1 MTSLR
6 SLSPTLGGSLL
17 IVLGA
22 TFAGIIGPL
31 ARELYDQGM
40 TPFAF
45 VVWRGIVAGAALWL
59 LVAWRRRRDRAANGL
74 VFGRLPQRE
83 RLALIGFITANV
95 VLNTALFVAFDRIPI
110 AIALLTFYLYP
121 VLLALYGR
129 VSGTESLGLIKV
141 GSLVLA
147 LAGLAL
153 VVTGN
158 VDASGRG
165 LDPLGLALGFLS
177 SVVAAAWVGFGRA
190 CPSVPAEQAMGLAL
204 TTTVVVVGF
213 VAVVSGPIEAIQFPM
228 DHLGV
233 WPTIIVSGVI
243 SGAGAAFLFTLGIRL
258 ISRVRAGILG
268 LIEPIVGTAAAAALL
283 GQSLTPVQLFGGAL
297 VLGAAVL
304 IQRDAEEAAAA
315 SGSAEPIVDLMPIV
329 DLVPIVP

>member
-1 MTSLR
+1 MTALR
-6 SLSPTLGGSLL
+6 AMSPTLRGSLL

-59 LVAWRRRRDRAANGL
+59 LVAWRRRRDPAANGL
-74 VFGRLPQRE
+74 VFERLPGRE
-83 RLALIGFITANV
+83 RLALVGFVTANV

-129 VSGTESLGLIKV
+129 ISGTESLGLIKV

-158 VDASGRG
+158 VDASGHG

-213 VAVVSGPIEAIQFPM
+213 VAVVSGPIEAIQFPL

-233 WPTIIVSGVI
+233 WPTIIVSGII

-268 LIEPIVGTAAAAALL
+268 LIEPIVGTAAAAVLL

-304 IQRDAEEAAAA
+304 IQRDAEEGAAE
-315 SGSAEPIVDLMPIV
+315 GGAEPIV